1 MLAALVLERAK
12 ALTLEEGIMSM
23 AHNMTETS
31 SLGPDLRHKH
41 VGFCFVLFCLAYTVL
56 KLAKVNVKS
65 QKISQA
71 FSF

>member
-31 SLGPDLRHKH
+31 SLGPDLMHKH
-41 VGFCFVLFCLAYTVL
+41 VGFCFVLFGLHST
-56 KLAKVNVKS
+56 
-65 QKISQA
+65 
-71 FSF
+71 